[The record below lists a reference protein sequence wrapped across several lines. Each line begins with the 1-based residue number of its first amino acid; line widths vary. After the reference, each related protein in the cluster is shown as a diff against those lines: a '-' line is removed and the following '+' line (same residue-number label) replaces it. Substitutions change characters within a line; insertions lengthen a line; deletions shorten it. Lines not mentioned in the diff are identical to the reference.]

1 MALSRS
7 VHGDIRHLE
16 KMTKMRKEKRIVHGD
31 IRHLEMRYYKR
42 GTWETSRN
50 CLMRWNEERQRW
62 DNSSELGF
70 RNIEYSLK
78 ITGRKYDL
86 IDFEKQTR
94 KSG

>member
-1 MALSRS
+1 MSKLQEAAQAIGANFVL
-7 VHGDIRHLE
+7 
-16 KMTKMRKEKRIVHGD
+16 IVHGD
-31 IRHLEMRYYKR
+31 KRHLRYYKR

-50 CLMRWNEERQRW
+50 CLMCWNEDRKRW
-62 DNSSELGF
+62 DNSCELGF
-70 RNIEYSLK
+70 RNIEYGLK